1 MRKLNRIEFASGR
14 PRPLGASVRGRRP
27 VGGVVARRAREL
39 VLSLWALSALAFCG
53 VVAVGFF

>member
-14 PRPLGASVRGRRP
+14 PLGASVRGGRP
-27 VGGVVARRAREL
+27 VGGVVSRRAREL